1 MCSYVA
7 MCLIHQNTEG
17 VLSNVRKV
25 PPQYFD
31 ENKAYF
37 KPFQPINHSPL
48 TINH

>member
-1 MCSYVA
+1 

-31 ENKAYF
+31 ENKGHF
-37 KPFQPINHSPL
+37 NRCPPINHSPL